1 MAHRVAVLAL
11 DRVVPFDLGIAAR
24 VFNAARDAHGNRL
37 YEVVTCSVGGAPVR
51 TNADFT
57 LVVEHDER
65 ALTRADTIVVATQE
79 PEGRLRDEGV
89 LAADVAAAL
98 SAVPD
103 RTRLVSI
110 CTGSF
115 VLAAL
120 GLLDGLPATTH
131 WMQAERFRRLFPKVD
146 LRPDVLFVD
155 NGRLLTSAGGAAG
168 VDLCLHIIRRD
179 HGAEIANSAARRC
192 VVPPWRD
199 GGQAQFIEHP
209 LPAVSVTTTGPTREW
224 ALGRLRGPLTLDDLA
239 EHARMSVRTFTR
251 RFRAEVGMSPNQW
264 VTQQRVDRRA
274 ACSKRATCPSRAS
287 RTRPVSAVRRSCDST
302 CARPSGYRPRRTAA
316 RSARPRRTHP
326 EHRSPRHPCPLPREK
341 EQRRVSDRIA
351 RHTTPGGAARDAARS
366 TGQ

>member
-24 VFNAARDAHGNRL
+24 VFNAARDAHGNAL
-37 YEVVTCSVGGAPVR
+37 YEVVTCSISGAPVE

-57 LVVEHDER
+57 IAVKHDER
-65 ALTRADTIVVATQE
+65 ALVQADTVVVATQE
-79 PEGRLRDEGV
+79 PEGSLRDEGV
-89 LAADVAAAL
+89 LPADVAAAL
-98 SAVPD
+98 LAVPD
-103 RTRLVSI
+103 STRLVSI

-120 GLLDGLPATTH
+120 GLLDSLPATTH
-131 WMQAERFRRLFPKVD
+131 WMQAERFRRLFPAVE

-155 NGRLLTSAGGAAG
+155 NGRVLTSAGGAAG
-168 VDLCLHIIRRD
+168 VDLCLHIVRRD

-209 LPAVSVTTTGPTREW
+209 LPAVSVATTGPTREW
-224 ALGRLRGPLTLDDLA
+224 ALGRLRTPLTLDDLA

-264 VTQQRVDRRA
+264 VTQQRVDRARSLLEMSDLPIESVAHEAGFGSASLLRQHMRA
-274 ACSKRATCPSRAS
+274 AIGVSPRA
-287 RTRPVSAVRRSCDST
+287 
-302 CARPSGYRPRRTAA
+302 YRRTF
-316 RSARPRRTHP
+316 SATATNSH
-326 EHRSPRHPCPLPREK
+326 
-341 EQRRVSDRIA
+341 
-351 RHTTPGGAARDAARS
+351 
-366 TGQ
+366 